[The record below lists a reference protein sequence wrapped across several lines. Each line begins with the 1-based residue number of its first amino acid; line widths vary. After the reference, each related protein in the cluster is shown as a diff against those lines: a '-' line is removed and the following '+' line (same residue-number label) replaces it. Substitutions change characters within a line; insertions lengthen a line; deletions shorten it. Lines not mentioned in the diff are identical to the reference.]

1 MLTLIILGV
10 SFILLLILGI
20 PIAFALGISGIIG
33 LIIMG
38 KPLVTFSISIFQGI
52 ESWVLLAVP
61 SFIFA
66 GVLMERCGI
75 SYRLI
80 DFARSL
86 VGWIRGGLGMTTV
99 IGEILFSGI
108 SGSTIADVSAIASL
122 MAPPMVKAGYKPEH
136 TASIIAGATC
146 LGILIP
152 PAIFMIVIGTQTATS
167 VVGIFLGAVLPG
179 LVAGALMMVTIFFQA
194 TRFKWPVDVK
204 PNLKW
209 LLSATKKALIALF
222 VPIVI
227 IGGFRFGA
235 FTATEAGAV
244 CAFYAVLVASVFYR
258 NVTLK
263 EMLNIGIETAIL
275 TAAVVFLLGTA
286 TIYQY
291 IMVSLGVPELFL
303 GLFKALSPL
312 ASFLVVSFITLLFGL
327 VMEGLPAAVILL
339 PVVFPVIVAK
349 GINPIHFC
357 VVLTLAASIGLFLP
371 PTGAGLLLCLRL
383 TNVKLSAQFIR
394 SYIPYV
400 VTIIIAFI
408 IIIFFPSLT
417 LILPHSAGI
426 K

>member
-1 MLTLIILGV
+1 MFTLIILGV
-10 SFILLLILGI
+10 AFILLLILGI
-20 PIAFALGISGIIG
+20 PIAFALGISSIIG
-33 LIIMG
+33 LTVMG

-86 VGWIRGGLGMTTV
+86 VGWVRGGLGMTTV
-99 IGEILFSGI
+99 VGEILFSGI

-179 LVAGALMMVTIFFQA
+179 LVAGALMMLTIFFQA
-194 TRFKWPVDVK
+194 SRFKWPVDKK

-209 LLSATKKALIALF
+209 FLSATKKALIALF

-244 CAFYAVLVASVFYR
+244 CAFYAVLAASVFYR
-258 NVTLK
+258 NVTLR
-263 EMLNIGIETAIL
+263 EMLNIGIETATL

-291 IMVSLGVPELFL
+291 IMASLGVPELFL
-303 GLFKALSPL
+303 SLFKTLSPL

-383 TNVKLSAQFIR
+383 TNVKLSTQFIR
-394 SYIPYV
+394 SYMPYV
-400 VTIIIAFI
+400 VTIIIAFM